1 MPNAL
6 DQDDVFYF
14 DEEELKDLQKMTDE
28 EFFDL
33 VEQLEKQEKTND
45 LIKKIIKEKRNGN
58 NWYQNIL
65 R

>member
-58 NWYQNIL
+58 N
-65 R
+65 